1 MSNNIQSK
9 TSNKPIQMQNQNQRD
24 KPIVNVNSK
33 SIGTK
38 QNQPILGS
46 NISTYTSTSS
56 PTPTPTHTPRI
67 PGNKKTSH
75 KNKNKPKQQSKTKMI
90 IDNNPKVSFNF
101 KNNHVDKFYCHQM
114 AKLKLTKTGP
124 IDLESIP
131 NLPEIPLEQL
141 FGAQ

>member
-1 MSNNIQSK
+1 MESNIQNNTINKQPLKQISRPKEKTVIVSK
-9 TSNKPIQMQNQNQRD
+9 PNIP
-24 KPIVNVNSK
+24 
-33 SIGTK
+33 K
-38 QNQPILGS
+38 QNQHVQDIH
-46 NISTYTSTSS
+46 
-56 PTPTPTHTPRI
+56 TPTSRTV
-67 PGNKKTSH
+67 GNKKTSH
-75 KNKNKPKQQSKTKMI
+75 KNKNKDKPKQQSKTKQI
-90 IDNNPKVSFNF
+90 VDNNPNPKVSFNF

>member
-1 MSNNIQSK
+1 MEQ
-9 TSNKPIQMQNQNQRD
+9 NKQH
-24 KPIVNVNSK
+24 
-33 SIGTK
+33 TK
-38 QNQPILGS
+38 QNRQREKISIQSHPIINTNS
-46 NISTYTSTSS
+46 STST
-56 PTPTPTHTPRI
+56 PTNTPRI

-75 KNKNKPKQQSKTKMI
+75 KNKNKTQPKQQSKTKPI
-90 IDNNPKVSFNF
+90 VDNNNPKVSFNF
-101 KNNHVDKFYCHQM
+101 KNNQVDKFYCHQM

>member
-1 MSNNIQSK
+1 MESNIQSN
-9 TSNKPIQMQNQNQRD
+9 TINKLPIKQIVRPKERTVSVS
-24 KPIVNVNSK
+24 KPNV
-33 SIGTK
+33 TK
-38 QNQPILGS
+38 QNQSILD
-46 NISTYTSTSS
+46 
-56 PTPTPTHTPRI
+56 TPTPTPRI
-67 PGNKKTSH
+67 PGNKKNSH
-75 KNKNKPKQQSKTKMI
+75 KNKNKDKPKQSKTKMI

-101 KNNHVDKFYCHQM
+101 KNNQVDKFYCHQM

>member
-1 MSNNIQSK
+1 METFTNIQNKQLIK
-9 TSNKPIQMQNQNQRD
+9 TSIKPIPNQNQRD
-24 KPIVNVNSK
+24 KPINNVNSK
-33 SIGTK
+33 PNIPK
-38 QNQPILGS
+38 QNQPILD
-46 NISTYTSTSS
+46 TH
-56 PTPTPTHTPRI
+56 TPTPRI

-75 KNKNKPKQQSKTKMI
+75 KNKNKDKPKQQSKTKPI
-90 IDNNPKVSFNF
+90 SIVDNNPKVSFNF

-124 IDLESIP
+124 VDLESIP